1 MSQFYA
7 PDARSAKTCRKSQL
21 RRYTIS
27 VSGVD
32 KSDGLVKSLH
42 RDRSVSCGRRRRAA
56 HPTMADHDD
65 RRAVKQ
71 RDSPKTPVDYR
82 GFQLRLEFRAASA
95 PPVFHGCLVTWN
107 SRKPPHTRV
116 VRTHRVLRWL
126 VIRLTAYLLL
136 LCAAGTLAVGITSLC
151 FARLMTESR
160 NRVGYQRTPLNG

>member
-27 VSGVD
+27 ISGVD
-32 KSDGLVKSLH
+32 KSDGLVKSYTGIV
-42 RDRSVSCGRRRRAA
+42 RSVSGRRKRAA
-56 HPTMADHDD
+56 PPTMADHDD

-71 RDSPKTPVDYR
+71 RDSPKTLVDYR
-82 GFQLRLEFRAASA
+82 GLRVDSRAASA
-95 PPVFHGCLVTWN
+95 VFNGCPVTWN

-136 LCAAGTLAVGITSLC
+136 FCAAGL
-151 FARLMTESR
+151 RPR
-160 NRVGYQRTPLNG
+160 

>member
-71 RDSPKTPVDYR
+71 RDNPKTLVDYR
-82 GFQLRLEFRAASA
+82 GFQLRLEFRGFGRASFSWVPGHVEQQKAA
-95 PPVFHGCLVTWN
+95 
-107 SRKPPHTRV
+107 PH
-116 VRTHRVLRWL
+116 
-126 VIRLTAYLLL
+126 
-136 LCAAGTLAVGITSLC
+136 
-151 FARLMTESR
+151 ESCQ
-160 NRVGYQRTPLNG
+160 NP